1 MAVVPPAATTTDA
14 GTVSHALFVVSV
26 TLDPPVGAA
35 VPKVTVHVLTPL
47 GLNVVGEQLKED
59 RREEVVVNPPL
70 ADVMLRPF
78 PFGSLPIWFNI

>member
-1 MAVVPPAATTTDA
+1 MVPPAATTTDA

-47 GLNVVGEQLKED
+47 GLNVVGEQLRED
-59 RREEVVVNPPL
+59 RREEDVVIKPPL
-70 ADVMLRPF
+70 ADVRVRPF
-78 PFGSLPIWFNI
+78 PFESLPTGFDI